1 MPFLRHWINGSTAG
15 VVELAG
21 DFAIG
26 RAASNDLK
34 IDDGTVSGE
43 HAVIRCKG
51 ELFVIEDL
59 KSTNGVLLNGKKI
72 TEHTFAEGD
81 VVMIGT
87 HELEFVHQLPEEF
100 SKTLKIKKS
109 WIPGVYYTE

>member
-21 DFAIG
+21 DFTIG
-26 RAASNDLK
+26 RSAANNLK
-34 IDDGTVSGE
+34 IDDGTVSSE
-43 HAVIRCKG
+43 HAVIKQRG
-51 ELFVIEDL
+51 ELYTICDL
-59 KSTNGVLLNGKKI
+59 DSTNGVFLNGKKI
-72 TEHTFAEGD
+72 NEHTFAEGD

-87 HELEFVHQLPEEF
+87 HELEFLHRLPDDF